1 MHITT
6 GVITGIYILLSS
18 VIFLLDIS
26 FTLRLMIYL
35 LYNLSLITLIY
46 KFIYQLK
53 NL

>member
-6 GVITGIYILLSS
+6 GVITGIYILSSS

-26 FTLRLMIYL
+26 FILKLIIYL
-35 LYNLSLITLIY
+35 FYNLSLITLIY